1 MTTTN
6 TPEWVNQQLF
16 TGLLKHNY
24 NDFETIKKFMSTAA
38 ISGGEN
44 YLTIVLRIEIGMQMK
59 DKSSKEISYILK
71 IPLVSD
77 RGDEHDFH
85 DLFVTEADMY
95 DRLVPEL
102 ERLYEKHASI
112 SVRFKPAHLKFPE
125 NAPNCDYILMEDLR
139 SKGYKNLERM
149 FGLGQ
154 TEMRAVLKKLAQW
167 HAASARRVADEGDY
181 EEHYQKSYICPEQY
195 KWIEQSNVTF
205 NVPFLECMQHYEL
218 DPGQQLLISNYT
230 ARMTEL
236 YMDFGRI
243 SPSDFSVLNHGD
255 FWCNNFLFNVNNGE
269 IEDVCFVDFQ
279 LPKYGTPAH
288 DLFSLLMTT
297 PNMHI
302 KLEQFDQFIE
312 YYHEQ
317 LVNHLKLLKYE
328 RKIPTLPELHTNL
341 NKHGLWA
348 FVCAQR
354 MLPVSLYP
362 ASSDSNIE
370 NFMGDSE
377 MAMQFKRNI
386 LLNPSYV
393 KQMKRILPWLIERG
407 YIN

>member
-1 MTTTN
+1 MKLTN
-6 TPEWVNQQLF
+6 TPEWVNKQLF
-16 TGLLKHNY
+16 TGLLNHNY
-24 NDFETIKKFMSTAA
+24 NDFETIKEFICTAA

-44 YLTIVLRIEIGMQMK
+44 YLTIVLRIEIEMQMK
-59 DKSSKEISYILK
+59 DKSNKEISYILK
-71 IPLVSD
+71 IPLVND

-102 ERLYEKHASI
+102 EKLYEKHASI
-112 SVRFKPAHLKFPE
+112 PVKFKPKHLKFPE
-125 NAPNCDYILMEDLR
+125 NPPSCDYILMEDLR
-139 SKGYKNLERM
+139 PKGYRNLERM

-154 TEMRAVLKKLAQW
+154 TEMKAVLKKLAQW
-167 HAASARRVADEGDY
+167 HAASARRVLDKGD
-181 EEHYQKSYICPEQY
+181 YQKSYIYPEHF
-195 KWIEQSNVTF
+195 KWIEQSNVKS
-205 NVPFLECMQHYEL
+205 NVPFLECLQHYEL
-218 DPGQQLLISNYT
+218 DPGQQQLISNYT
-230 ARMTEL
+230 SRMTEL

-243 SPSDFSVLNHGD
+243 SPTDFSVLNHGD
-255 FWCNNFLFNVNNGE
+255 FWCNNFLLKVNDGE

-279 LPKYGTPAH
+279 LPKYGTPAQ

-297 PNMHI
+297 PNIHI
-302 KLEQFDQFIE
+302 KLEQFDNFIE
-312 YYHEQ
+312 YYHKE

-328 RKIPTLPELHTNL
+328 RKIPTLSELLTNL
-341 NKHGLWA
+341 HKNGLWA

-354 MLPVSLYP
+354 MLPLSLYP

-370 NFMGDSE
+370 NFMGDSDA
-377 MAMQFKRNI
+377 AMQFQRNI

-393 KQMKRILPWLIERG
+393 KQMKLILPWLIERG